1 MIAGILALPFLLWS
15 WIRHDNQ
22 EDADLATGIIGCI
35 VLAGT
40 SGALLWYAL
49 G

>member
-1 MIAGILALPFLLWS
+1 M
-15 WIRHDNQ
+15 RHDNQ
-22 EDADLATGIIGCI
+22 EDADIATGLIGCI
-35 VLAGT
+35 VLAVA

>member
-22 EDADLATGIIGCI
+22 EDADLATGIIG
-35 VLAGT
+35 LAVIGAAA
-40 SGALLWYAL
+40 GALTWYAL
-49 G
+49 A